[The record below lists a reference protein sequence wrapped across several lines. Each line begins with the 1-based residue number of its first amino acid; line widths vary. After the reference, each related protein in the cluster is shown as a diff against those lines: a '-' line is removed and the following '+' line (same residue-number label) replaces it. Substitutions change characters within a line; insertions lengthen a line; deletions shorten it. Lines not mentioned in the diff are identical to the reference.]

1 MRSEW
6 QAWSWVL
13 ASSTPSNLLI
23 FSSWLNGQ
31 HSVSSKAC
39 VFIDIKEI
47 LLKITTKKNWKRKKT
62 KLKTGHAT
70 RNWRSKMQQE
80 NESWKINY
88 QGAYR
93 ISVGLIFS
101 FATAHEGSDPPH
113 PMAEPELTAGSHYC
127 WRMAEP
133 RDEPSGKQTIQ
144 KDTFAKVM
152 FVPITMQK
160 L

>member
-13 ASSTPSNLLI
+13 ASSTPFNLLI

-31 HSVSSKAC
+31 HSVSSTAC

-93 ISVGLIFS
+93 ISVGFIFS

-113 PMAEPELTAGSHYC
+113 PWQSQSWPLALTTAGEWQSQG
-127 WRMAEP
+127 MNP
-133 RDEPSGKQTIQ
+133 LGNKQSKRTHLP
-144 KDTFAKVM
+144 K
-152 FVPITMQK
+152 
-160 L
+160 